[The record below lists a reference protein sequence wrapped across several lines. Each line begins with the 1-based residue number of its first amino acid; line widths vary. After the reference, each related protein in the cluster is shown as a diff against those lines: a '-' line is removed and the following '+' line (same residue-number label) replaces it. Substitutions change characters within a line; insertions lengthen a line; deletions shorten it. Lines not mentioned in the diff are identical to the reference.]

1 MRKIQLLHGKTKYD
15 RCDQFPFCFQ
25 IIIYLTLCLSLFT
38 IFSMEEVKEEKPI
51 GNQQV
56 QGEDRHGDTACKI
69 RSLPSRHRHGS
80 VIWYQSSLLF

>member
-1 MRKIQLLHGKTKYD
+1 
-15 RCDQFPFCFQ
+15 
-25 IIIYLTLCLSLFT
+25 
-38 IFSMEEVKEEKPI
+38 MEEVKEEKPI

-80 VIWYQSSLLF
+80 VICSFCFIQLFSSLSHAPPLPLQRPDALATGIWLLFFIQSYPGN

>member
-1 MRKIQLLHGKTKYD
+1 
-15 RCDQFPFCFQ
+15 
-25 IIIYLTLCLSLFT
+25 
-38 IFSMEEVKEEKPI
+38 MEEVKEEKPI

-80 VIWYQSSLLF
+80 VIWQHYEDGFIKRHYYKR